1 MQCPIYLYLV
11 TLSTLFN
18 TKYTNILVL
27 TEAAIPLTNNSW
39 REHNVAYLDGQ
50 AHVANYDHPNP

>member
-11 TLSTLFN
+11 TLVN
-18 TKYTNILVL
+18 IIQYKVWYTNILVL

-50 AHVANYDHPNP
+50 AYT